1 MLSADVE
8 PVEPLLEVTFD
19 IVDGLHLGAEPDG
32 NHRPLYRRNGSV
44 VIEGST
50 LKGIVRSR
58 AEYILRTVAGDAG
71 ICCDSSTAPCAV
83 CPTCELFG
91 SPEHRG
97 RLRFLS
103 SPIEDPVI
111 EDRRMHVAIDRVS
124 GGATD
129 RLLFSE
135 EVVLSGR
142 FHLRVE
148 AEVGVP
154 DWAANLLRAAV
165 RDMHDGYVGVGSD
178 TARGL
183 GTVRA
188 LDPPPVDFDLLRR
201 PIGAVA

>member
-1 MLSADVE
+1 
-8 PVEPLLEVTFD
+8 
-19 IVDGLHLGAEPDG
+19 
-32 NHRPLYRRNGSV
+32 
-44 VIEGST
+44 
-50 LKGIVRSR
+50 
-58 AEYILRTVAGDAG
+58 
-71 ICCDSSTAPCAV
+71 
-83 CPTCELFG
+83 
-91 SPEHRG
+91 
-97 RLRFLS
+97 
-103 SPIEDPVI
+103 
-111 EDRRMHVAIDRVS
+111 MHVAIDRVS

-154 DWAANLLRAAV
+154 DWAANLLRAVV